1 MFPFE
6 HPTLGIAFETST
18 RLGKSRALKHDRLR
32 NEGLQGRMTDYANTV
47 RAALGVMPALKVK
60 VVDAAEAAEHET
72 AWLDLAMRALE
83 PNIFFEPAFA
93 LAAAQHLSE
102 AGQPSFVFV
111 FETSSNEPERL
122 LGVFPFTR
130 SRLDLGAP
138 MLRIWQHAYNP
149 MGVPLIDASMA
160 EATIEALFDHMEET
174 PCLTLR
180 LPNLSEDGPVLQAF
194 RRVVARRSGQLIV
207 FRRQIRAVLTTG
219 PRPDD
224 YLETHWRSKKLKE
237 LRRLRRKLEAFGTVA
252 FRTAKTP
259 SEANEA
265 LERFFA
271 LEASGWKG
279 RSGTA
284 LIQDAGRSTFV
295 RSMLRDLSLS
305 GKIRVDGLYAGDAL
319 VAGAISLVS
328 GGTVAFW
335 KIAYDETFARFS
347 PGVLLTQEL
356 TRAFLGD
363 PSIARVDSCAMQ
375 DHPMIDHLWHE
386 RCSMVDSLVSVS
398 MKPRLVFH
406 LAAMREALRLALRKH
421 AKSAIEWVQRQRQNR
436 SR

>member
-6 HPTLGIAFETST
+6 HPSLGTMFEISP
-18 RLGKSRALKHDRLR
+18 RLVRSRALKHDPSRT
-32 NEGLQGRMTDYANTV
+32 EGLQGRMSDYVDTV

-72 AWLDLAMRALE
+72 AWLDLATRALE

-111 FETSSNEPERL
+111 FETRSNAPERL

-149 MGVPLIDASMA
+149 IGVPLIDASMA

-180 LPNLSEDGPVLQAF
+180 LPNLSEDGPVMRAL
-194 RRVVARRSGQLIV
+194 RSVVARRSGQMIV
-207 FRRQIRAVLTTG
+207 LRRQIRAVLTSG
-219 PRPDD
+219 PHPDD

-237 LRRLRRKLEAFGTVA
+237 LRRLRRKLEAFGPVA

-284 LIQDAGRSTFV
+284 LIQDAGRATFV

-335 KIAYDETFARFS
+335 KIAYDETFARYS
-347 PGVLLTQEL
+347 PGVLLTQDL

-363 PSIARVDSCAMQ
+363 ASIEKVDSCAMQ

-386 RCSMVDSLVSVS
+386 RFSIVDCLVSVS

-406 LAAMREALRLALRKH
+406 LAAMRETARLALKNH
-421 AKSAIEWVQRQRQNR
+421 AKRAVEWVRRQRQGG